1 MQRRDFLKLSAG
13 TAAAAAFASRA
24 SAQGAVKEIRIG
36 YQKTGVLVITRQRA
50 TLEKHFTPQGIDVKW
65 VEFSS
70 GPPMMEAMNV
80 GSVDYG
86 AVGDSPPVFAQAAGA
101 AIVYAAGQPITN
113 GQGILV
119 PKDSSIRS
127 IADLKGKRIGFTK
140 GSSAHNVV
148 VQTLEKAGLTYA
160 DITPV
165 YLTPPD
171 AGPAFA
177 NGSIE
182 AWAIWDPY
190 FAIGETK
197 QNGRILINAREVTK
211 TNSFYIA
218 NREFAKNH
226 GAILQQIVDVTTA
239 TGKWAEQNRDEVAK
253 SLGRDHR
260 CSAGHP
266 GRRRRSRE
274 FRDRPRHRRHRR
286 DPAGRRRPLLQAR
299 PDPEADRHPRHR
311 LAQHGDLIVPTN
323 LPISKGLNMRRIIQR
338 LIAAHRAVDR
348 HRRRC
353 GRHLLR
359 SGQGRP
365 HRLPEIRQAGAA
377 QEQGHAG
384 AEAGGRRLQG
394 GVDRIPVRPAAA
406 RSAQCRRD
414 RFRQHRRSPAD
425 LRAGRRRAD
434 PVCRL

>member
-1 MQRRDFLKLSAG
+1 
-13 TAAAAAFASRA
+13 
-24 SAQGAVKEIRIG
+24 
-36 YQKTGVLVITRQRA
+36 
-50 TLEKHFTPQGIDVKW
+50 VKW

-80 GSVDYG
+80 GSVDFG
-86 AVGDSPPVFAQAAGA
+86 SVGDSPPVFAQAAGA

-119 PKDSSIRS
+119 PKDSPIRS

-197 QNGRILINAREVTK
+197 QGGRILINAREVTK

-218 NREFAKNH
+218 NREFAKTY
-226 GAILQQIVDVTTA
+226 GSILQQIVDVTTA
-239 TGKWAEQNRDEVAK
+239 TGKWAEQHRGEVAR
-253 SLGRDHR
+253 SLAAVTGV
-260 CSAGHP
+260 
-266 GRRRRSRE
+266 
-274 FRDRPRHRRHRR
+274 
-286 DPAGRRRPLLQAR
+286 PLDIQTVA
-299 PDPEADRHPRHR
+299 ADRANFVVGPVTDDIVTTQQGVADRFYK
-311 LAQHGDLIVPTN
+311 LGLIPKPV
-323 LPISKGLNMRRIIQR
+323 
-338 LIAAHRAVDR
+338 V
-348 HRRRC
+348 
-353 GRHLLR
+353 
-359 SGQGRP
+359 
-365 HRLPEIRQAGAA
+365 IRDIVW
-377 QEQGHAG
+377 
-384 AEAGGRRLQG
+384 RN
-394 GVDRIPVRPAAA
+394 PAA
-406 RSAQCRRD
+406 
-414 RFRQHRRSPAD
+414 
-425 LRAGRRRAD
+425 
-434 PVCRL
+434 